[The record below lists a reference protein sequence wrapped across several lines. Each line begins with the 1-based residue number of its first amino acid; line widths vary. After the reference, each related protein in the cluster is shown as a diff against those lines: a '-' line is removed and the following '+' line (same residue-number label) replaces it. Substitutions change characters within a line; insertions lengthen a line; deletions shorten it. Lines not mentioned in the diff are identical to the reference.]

1 MFDGARSMLGAGF
14 DVILDAAFLG
24 TESRGRARHIAA
36 DCGADFMIV
45 QATAPQRTLEE
56 RLRQRAAVGNDASEG
71 DLAVLRHQLATSEPL
86 TADEAGLTVTVNTGS
101 EVDPSSI
108 VLEVRRR
115 TGSF

>member
-24 TESRGRARHIAA
+24 TEARGRAKRIAA
-36 DCGADFMIV
+36 DCGADFVIV
-45 QATAPQRTLEE
+45 QTTATQRTLEE
-56 RLRQRAAVGNDASEG
+56 RLRQRRAAGKDASEA
-71 DLAVLRHQLATSEPL
+71 DLAVLRHQLETSEL
-86 TADEAGLTVTVNTGS
+86 LADNEARLAVTVNTGS